1 MAAETAA
8 NKPIQLNDSTKLLED
23 NEPRPFKFNS
33 NKNLRAALIENGA
46 EDFYIMVLAFIEPSD
61 LSLQNELLTTKELK
75 SKLYNKMLEVEDV
88 YLQLVPKEKLYNI
101 ALNSINTSGLTHR
114 HTLEAR
120 IKMSVALMGNT
131 NGQGNKGY
139 VHSAETKHNMSI
151 AKKGNKN
158 ALGAVR
164 SEETK
169 EKMRLAQ
176 QARRNKE
183 NNR

>member
-1 MAAETAA
+1 
-8 NKPIQLNDSTKLLED
+8 
-23 NEPRPFKFNS
+23 
-33 NKNLRAALIENGA
+33 
-46 EDFYIMVLAFIEPSD
+46 MVLAFIEPSD